1 MPVAN
6 VVTTTKI
13 NSLTEAAPVL
23 MVALPSSLASR
34 TTGPTTR
41 RRRSARKRPAPP
53 LPRRHA
59 APGSWSRSPPRS
71 PRGRP
76 DEGAPRGNGRP
87 PHPLAGT
94 PLQAH
99 GRAPLLARLADDRT
113 KALRAKTA
121 GHSTRS
127 SARRSKLM
135 VALPSSLTSRTTGRR
150 RSARKRPATPLA
162 RRHAAPSRSA
172 GRDRREGAE
181 DEGRRRGT
189 RILVSDAAR
198 AEVTG
203 AALARLERDRRL
215 RALGRRGRRGLGRGG
230 QPLRPRGLVGR
241 DRRNQRVDHRLV
253 PLDGLS

>member
-13 NSLTEAAPVL
+13 NSLTEAARVL

-34 TTGPTTR
+34 TTGPTTGP
-41 RRRSARKRPAPP
+41 RRSARKRPATP
-53 LPRRHA
+53 LARRLA

-76 DEGAPRGNGRP
+76 DRRPDQGAPRGNGRP
-87 PHPLAGT
+87 LHSLVGS

-113 KALRAKTA
+113 DDRTKALRAETA

-135 VALPSSLTSRTTGRR
+135 VALPSSLASRPSSSHRHH
-150 RSARKRPATPLA
+150 RSLEKR
-162 RRHAAPSRSA
+162 
-172 GRDRREGAE
+172 
-181 DEGRRRGT
+181 
-189 RILVSDAAR
+189 I
-198 AEVTG
+198 
-203 AALARLERDRRL
+203 
-215 RALGRRGRRGLGRGG
+215 
-230 QPLRPRGLVGR
+230 
-241 DRRNQRVDHRLV
+241 
-253 PLDGLS
+253 